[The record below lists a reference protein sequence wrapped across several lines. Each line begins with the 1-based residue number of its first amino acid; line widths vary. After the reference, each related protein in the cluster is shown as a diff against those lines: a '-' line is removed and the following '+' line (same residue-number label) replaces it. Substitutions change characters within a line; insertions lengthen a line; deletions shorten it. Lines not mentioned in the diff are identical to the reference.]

1 MTHERFL
8 VSWERHL
15 ADTNLKIRMNLR
27 EWNNSC
33 WGSESKI
40 IITWICIDWAICL
53 IIDDITEFE
62 WQQTVWWIDD
72 IRTKIDMLHW
82 SISRCHWTWKFVLPG
97 FIESGLE
104 MKIGIQ
110 NIRWI
115 KIVFSRADKRP
126 QIIFNPCIS
135 FTRITI
141 VQSHDRQMLH
151 ISDYSFVICISIQI
165 IAVAQ
170 IECIME
176 TKYNLFILT
185 NNFKNLLA
193 AFLTLIETTLTSF
206 SSIVVWTIPVF
217 QFIQASAICPVSIS
231 T

>member
-1 MTHERFL
+1 
-8 VSWERHL
+8 
-15 ADTNLKIRMNLR
+15 
-27 EWNNSC
+27 
-33 WGSESKI
+33 
-40 IITWICIDWAICL
+40 
-53 IIDDITEFE
+53 
-62 WQQTVWWIDD
+62 
-72 IRTKIDMLHW
+72 MLHW
-82 SISRCHWTWKFVLPG
+82 SIVNFVLPW
-97 FIESGLE
+97 FVESGLE

-110 NIRWI
+110 DIRWI
-115 KIVFSRADKRP
+115 KIVLSRADKRP

-151 ISDYSFVICISIQI
+151 ISDYSFVICISVQI

-170 IECIME
+170 IECIMK